1 MTQDDIDNGR
11 LVCEIGLA
19 PLRPAEFVIV
29 RIGQWTAGH
38 APPAGGSDGDASSGP
53 PYIALR
59 SMDDRALL
67 GQALATAPRAGS
79 PILLTG
85 ADRNGRG
92 EVARELARL
101 VQLPLH
107 RIDLARVVSKYI
119 SETEKNLGRIFGAAA
134 DGDALL
140 FFDEADALF
149 DKRTDVH
156 DSHDRYANI
165 ETAYLLRRIETF
177 RGTAVLATNRRSDI
191 PATVRRAA
199 RFEVAA
205 PESTVDATESLPDL
219 SSGVDVQ
226 ITSINLA
233 AIQALYFVAML
244 EELQLLRVVD
254 RLVELFMQGVLPL
267 GANAAGARLSD
278 YWQRGPSRSSD
289 SERRD
294 LYTRVFGMPGG
305 GDGTT
310 PNREFDALWTRF
322 ISAVALWS
330 GQHPPDDDT
339 LRASAREL
347 AVNLSLHGCALSLYA
362 ATDIGE
368 TIRDAIAILRDTD
381 VQAAFGARDM
391 WQVVDAVATREL
403 GGARSAARYRTM
415 AAAGATV
422 IAWLATHLERLAAPS
437 KVPMLE
443 LSESPLKPG
452 VGLGATP
459 LSRPTDADLVVA
471 CARWLEAAAV
481 APSDAGVSA
490 PTRASLADAVPADL
504 SADVRAMLVN
514 VGAGAPSR

>member
-11 LVCEIGLA
+11 LVCEIGVA

-165 ETAYLLRRIETF
+165 ETAYLLQRIETF

-219 SSGVDVQ
+219 SSAVDVQ

-267 GANAAGARLSD
+267 GANAAGARLSA

-322 ISAVALWS
+322 ISAVALWG

-391 WQVVDAVATREL
+391 WQVSMPSPRRARRCIRPCATGRNGGRRRDGDRMARDASRTTGRAVEGPDARAVGIAAEARCRTRRNTAFPTHRRRSRRRL
-403 GGARSAARYRTM
+403 RKVARSGRR
-415 AAAGATV
+415 GA
-422 IAWLATHLERLAAPS
+422 ERRRR
-437 KVPMLE
+437 
-443 LSESPLKPG
+443 
-452 VGLGATP
+452 VGL
-459 LSRPTDADLVVA
+459 
-471 CARWLEAAAV
+471 
-481 APSDAGVSA
+481 
-490 PTRASLADAVPADL
+490 TRASLADAVPAYC
-504 SADVRAMLVN
+504 
-514 VGAGAPSR
+514 APT